1 MEYDGIITYSLNIME
16 LQNAY
21 HEIRTLQF
29 KISELESLE
38 KKADVKEV
46 KTAYSTIQAVHV
58 STLAGLQ
65 TAMNYNISTLMGTK

>member
-16 LQNAY
+16 LHNEY
-21 HEIRTLQF
+21 HAIRSLQF

-65 TAMNYNISTLMGTK
+65 TVMNYNISTLMGTK

>member
-1 MEYDGIITYSLNIME
+1 ME
-16 LQNAY
+16 LHNEY
-21 HEIRTLQF
+21 HAIRSLQF

-65 TAMNYNISTLMGTK
+65 TVMNYNISTLMGTK